1 MVNAQVG
8 DWASRGPRRG
18 PAELEMSYRIETQI
32 AIDAPPERVWAVIAD
47 FARYPEWNP
56 FILEVIGVVREEA
69 SVRYRFEFPR
79 GVRIWA
85 VAKVLR
91 YTPGK
96 ELLWEAHFLSSRV
109 FSGAHHFKVLPGGDR
124 GTVFLHG
131 ELFSGFLSP
140 LAWPL
145 IRLAGPRIY
154 NSLNLALKQRV
165 QALGESS

>member
-1 MVNAQVG
+1 MLKLATG
-8 DWASRGPRRG
+8 LREERAGG

-32 AIDAPPERVWAVIAD
+32 AIDAPPERVWAVVAD

-56 FILEVIGVVREEA
+56 FILEVIGVVREGA

-85 VAKVLR
+85 AATVLR
-91 YTPGK
+91 YAPGK

-131 ELFSGFLSP
+131 ELFSGLLSP

-154 NSLNLALKQRV
+154 RSLDLALKQRV
-165 QALGESS
+165 QALG